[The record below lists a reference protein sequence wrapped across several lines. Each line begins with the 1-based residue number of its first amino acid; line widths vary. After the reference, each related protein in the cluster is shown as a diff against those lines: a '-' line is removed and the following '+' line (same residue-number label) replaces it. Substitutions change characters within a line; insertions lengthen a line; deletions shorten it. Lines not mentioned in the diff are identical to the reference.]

1 MSTGSAAK
9 KSERTPLSALFKNCW
24 SAEALSSKG
33 WRGFLQS
40 SWRIVVTTFHGVKE
54 NRLPQQSAALTYY
67 TLMSI
72 GPLVALALTISGYI
86 LSNPAHREDNIA
98 KKAVV
103 SAIEWVAPQ
112 MNSGAKS
119 AAALRAS
126 ATDTEPHKLG
136 EISANLDKMVD
147 QLLENAANGKAGI
160 IGLTLVIGLA
170 VLMLSRVEDAL
181 NGIWGVRQGR
191 SWRDRFANYLLFLVL
206 FFLVG
211 AATLT
216 MLSAAAIAHAVGQGT
231 SLMGEWLIMLPGGER
246 IVFFLSGNGP
256 LLLSLALLTLVF
268 TLFHRMMPNVRIRW
282 SAALVGGFC
291 VALFI
296 VLNHLLSALY
306 VSHVT
311 ELQALYGGVSIIV
324 IFMFGTYLSWL
335 FLLAGG
341 QIAYA
346 FQHRRALARHRD
358 WEHLSHRARR
368 TLAFVCSVETLRRY
382 QAGEPG
388 PRTQDLAEVA
398 KIPSTAVEG
407 CLQMLRDA
415 GLLAAERFTEGHRPA
430 RPLEKMTVGELW
442 NLVDGRS
449 HGHVGEPDLSSD
461 PAALELSRIE
471 KRLLSG
477 HETALTLGELA
488 AK

>member
-1 MSTGSAAK
+1 MSTGSAEK
-9 KSERTPLSALFKNCW
+9 QKEHPPLSALIKNCW
-24 SAEALSSKG
+24 SAEALSARG
-33 WRGFLQS
+33 WRGSLQAT
-40 SWRIVVTTFHGVKE
+40 WRVIITTLHGVKE

-119 AAALRAS
+119 AEAIRAS
-126 ATDTEPHKLG
+126 ASDAQPHKLG

-160 IGLTLVIGLA
+160 IGLALVIGLA

-231 SLMGEWLIMLPGGER
+231 SLIGEWLIMLPGGEKL
-246 IVFFLSGNGP
+246 IYFLSGNGP
-256 LLLSLALLTLVF
+256 LLMSLLLLTLVF
-268 TLFHRMMPNVRIRW
+268 TLFNRMMPNVRIQW

-291 VALFI
+291 VAVFI

-335 FLLAGG
+335 FLLIGG

-358 WEHLSHRARR
+358 WEQLSHRARR

-382 QAGEPG
+382 QAGEAG

-407 CLQMLRDA
+407 CLQMLREA
-415 GLLAAERFTEGHRPA
+415 GLLAAERFTGGHRPA
-430 RPLEKMTVGELW
+430 RPLEKMTIGELW
-442 NLVDGRS
+442 KLVDSRS
-449 HGHVGEPDLSSD
+449 SGEVGEPDLSSD
-461 PAALELSRIE
+461 PAAEELSRVE
-471 KRLLSG
+471 SDLLGSK
-477 HETALTLGELA
+477 TAALTLGELA

>member
-1 MSTGSAAK
+1 MSTGPIAKQKAALL
-9 KSERTPLSALFKNCW
+9 PALLQNCW
-24 SAEALSSKG
+24 SAEALSAPG
-33 WRGFLQS
+33 WRGSLQS
-40 SWRIVVTTFHGVKE
+40 AWRVVVTTLHGVKE
-54 NRLPQQSAALTYY
+54 NRLAQQSAALTYY

-112 MNSGAKS
+112 MNSAAKS
-119 AAALRAS
+119 AEAIRVSTADAP
-126 ATDTEPHKLG
+126 APKLG

-160 IGLTLVIGLA
+160 IGLALVIGLA

-216 MLSAAAIAHAVGQGT
+216 MLSAAAIAHAIGQGT
-231 SLMGEWLIMLPGGER
+231 SRLGEWLIMLPGGEK
-246 IVFFLSGNGP
+246 IIEFISGNGP
-256 LLLSLALLTLVF
+256 LLLSLGLLTLVF
-268 TLFHRMMPNVRIRW
+268 TLFNRMMPNVRIQW

-291 VALFI
+291 VAGFI

-335 FLLAGG
+335 FLLIGG
-341 QIAYA
+341 QVAYA

-388 PRTQDLAEVA
+388 PRTRDLAQVA

-407 CLQMLRDA
+407 CLRMLCDA
-415 GLLAAERFTEGHRPA
+415 GLLTAERHTGGHRPA

-442 NLVDGRS
+442 KLVDGR
-449 HGHVGEPDLSSD
+449 GTGNVGEPDFSSD
-461 PAALELSRIE
+461 PAAKELGRIE
-471 KRLLSG
+471 NDLLVST
-477 HETALTLGELA
+477 HATLTLGELA